1 MSANHKS
8 ILEHV
13 PQARREFLRRLL
25 AGSAF
30 AAPVFAT
37 FSIDALTATSAQAQ
51 TFANAGFY
59 FPNAVCAQD
68 TGYVG
73 PTIFQAHV
81 ALHSDGFGFRF
92 GGVPT
97 GPRVNGEVTL
107 TLGTPRPDLA
117 AIGGFVVMV
126 PGAIVSSVEIL
137 RGLTVLARH
146 KTASSN
152 FTITPGDL
160 VTQLVGEPVNPT
172 VVCDLNELADMM
184 ASLETSILV
193 QGTLYGSAF
202 SVSGQI
208 LPVSGQTLPV

>member
-13 PQARREFLRRLL
+13 PPARREFLRRLL

-51 TFANAGFY
+51 TFANAGIY
-59 FPNAVCAQD
+59 FPNAVCTED

-73 PTIFQAHV
+73 PTTFQAHV
-81 ALHSDGFGFRF
+81 ALQSDGFGFS
-92 GGVPT
+92 GVPT
-97 GPRVNGEVTL
+97 GPRVNGQVNL
-107 TLGTPRPDLA
+107 TLASPRPDLTGI
-117 AIGGFVVMV
+117 IGNVLMV

-137 RGLTVLARH
+137 RGLKVLARH
-146 KTASSN
+146 KTTGPN
-152 FTITPGDL
+152 FTITAGDL
-160 VTQLVGEPVNPT
+160 VTNLVGEPVNPML
-172 VVCDLNELADMM
+172 VCDLNELADMM
-184 ASLETSILV
+184 ASLETRILV
-193 QGTLYGSAF
+193 QGTLYGSVF

-208 LPVSGQTLPV
+208 LPVQTQGLLV

>member
-1 MSANHKS
+1 MSANLKS

-13 PQARREFLRRLL
+13 PPARREFLRRLL

-59 FPNAVCAQD
+59 FPNAVCATD

-73 PTIFQAHV
+73 PTAFQAHV
-81 ALHSDGFGFRF
+81 AVIGGFGF

-97 GPRVNGEVTL
+97 GPRVNGEVNL

-117 AIGGFVVMV
+117 AIAGSVVMV

-137 RGLTVLARH
+137 RGPAVLARH
-146 KTASSN
+146 KTTNSN

-160 VTQLVGEPVNPT
+160 MTNVVGEPINQT
-172 VVCDLNELADMM
+172 VCCDLNELADMM
-184 ASLETSILV
+184 ASLETRILV
-193 QGTLYGSAF
+193 QGTLYGNAF

-208 LPVSGQTLPV
+208 LPVQIQALLV